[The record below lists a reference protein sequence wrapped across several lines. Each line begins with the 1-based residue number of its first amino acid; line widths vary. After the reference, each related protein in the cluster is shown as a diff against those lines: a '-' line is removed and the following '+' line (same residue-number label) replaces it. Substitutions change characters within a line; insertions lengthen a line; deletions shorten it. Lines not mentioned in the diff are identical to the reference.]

1 MMTYF
6 LPNVEN
12 DIFWSEVGLGFG
24 EPGGTPPPRIRRSTP
39 RGKSRFVVTER
50 GTEYCHESNNLR
62 LDSYG
67 HSLKLRLYYRL

>member
-12 DIFWSEVGLGFG
+12 DFFWSEIGLGFG
-24 EPGGTPPPRIRRSTP
+24 EPGGTRPPRIPRSTP
-39 RGKSRFVVTER
+39 RGDSQFVVTER
-50 GTEYCHESNNLR
+50 VTEYCHESNNLR